1 MLYDNTY
8 NVVLFTISENHIIF
22 LQKTY
27 RRHIKHECNGM
38 TTYRLVP
45 ATPKNIMMKKPNTD
59 GDVDLTAQ
67 RVKKVGPSRIRR
79 SANAV
84 EAHADNNYLEFAG
97 KYIQYNIV
105 NLKEIE

>member
-1 MLYDNTY
+1 M
-8 NVVLFTISENHIIF
+8 LFTICRNSIIF
-22 LQKTY
+22 YKSNY

-38 TTYRLVP
+38 VTYRLVP
-45 ATPKNIMMKKPNTD
+45 ATLENRMMKKPNAA

-79 SANAV
+79 SANAD
-84 EAHADNNYLEFAG
+84 EAHVDNNYLEFAG

>member
-1 MLYDNTY
+1 M
-8 NVVLFTISENHIIF
+8 I
-22 LQKTY
+22 
-27 RRHIKHECNGM
+27 
-38 TTYRLVP
+38 
-45 ATPKNIMMKKPNTD
+45 KKPNTD

-79 SANAV
+79 SANDD
-84 EAHADNNYLEFAG
+84 EAHAENTYLEFAG